1 MSRWQKGF
9 CNVCG
14 RRLSIYNTGAQC
26 FFHSIPDRSQNL
38 ISEESYSPVKYVDPG
53 DGSHRVRISEGGV
66 WRISANRMSE

>member
-14 RRLSIYNTGAQC
+14 RKLSIYNTGAQC

-53 DGSHRVRISEGGV
+53 DGSPGPDKQGRGV
-66 WRISANRMSE
+66 ANIG